1 MCPHEGQDSIPVPR
15 QRWGNHVVKLQVT
28 EKQQALENDFRF
40 FGGVHGMMTSG
51 CRIEKQREG
60 KQGLDYNT
68 HFFSKYSFY
77 LKNVSYLPSYSYILY
92 NF

>member
-40 FGGVHGMMTSG
+40 FGGGTWHDDIRMQD
-51 CRIEKQREG
+51 RKAERG
-60 KQGLDYNT
+60 KAGPRL
-68 HFFSKYSFY
+68 
-77 LKNVSYLPSYSYILY
+77 
-92 NF
+92 